1 MDNDLIQSV
10 DVHTLNQRIEKQDK
24 FFLLDV
30 RTAEEVAICRLPGSV
45 AISVVAIPV
54 YLDAIPDDIDI
65 IIYCHH
71 GLRSLFVARYLVDVG
86 FDAKRLFNLEGGIDA
101 FAKYIDNTIPQYA

>member
-1 MDNDLIQSV
+1 MDNGLIQSI

-45 AISVVAIPV
+45 AIPQAAIPV
-54 YLDAIPDDIDI
+54 YLDLIPDDIDI

-71 GLRSLFVARYLVDVG
+71 GHRSLSAVRYLIDVG
-86 FDAKRLFNLEGGIDA
+86 FDARRLFNLEGGIDA
-101 FAKYIDNTIPQYA
+101 FAKYIDNTIPKYA

>member
-1 MDNDLIQSV
+1 MDNDLIQSI
-10 DVHTLNQRIEKQDK
+10 DVHALNQRIEKQDN

-45 AISVVAIPV
+45 AIALAAIPA
-54 YLDAIPDDIDI
+54 YLDVIPDDIDV

-71 GLRSLFVARYLVDVG
+71 GLRSLSAARYLVSVG
-86 FDAKRLFNLEGGIDA
+86 FDARRLFNLEGGIDA
-101 FAKYIDNTIPQYA
+101 FAKYIDSTIPQYA